1 MHYKPILNAL
11 VKILALD
18 HDLTQQRD
26 LIVIER
32 RPTIIQMEQNEERT
46 DIVFQMLLL
55 MIDVFYQTY
64 PDYSKLLEDYL
75 EEEFNDSKVFF
86 ALTKQVTQIG
96 QAFEEDFKDLD
107 RTWLVQTLSY
117 FHLILKMLRISF
129 VKHMEIKEQ
138 EEELEKAKREKLEAL
153 KKGTL
158 IGDKQNHNISGSI
171 IMEEDSERNS
181 TEYHNSA
188 HFGDNEIQMT
198 YQSDSPF
205 NTGAAKP
212 SIPRLPEVVEEVN
225 ESRETN
231 STGLYLSPL
240 RQNADN
246 QSLEMTAIHS
256 TYPSNDSVALNET

>member
-153 KKGTL
+153 KKGSL

-181 TEYHNSA
+181 TECHNSA
-188 HFGDNEIQMT
+188 HFGDNEIIIER
-198 YQSDSPF
+198 
-205 NTGAAKP
+205 KK
-212 SIPRLPEVVEEVN
+212 
-225 ESRETN
+225 
-231 STGLYLSPL
+231 
-240 RQNADN
+240 
-246 QSLEMTAIHS
+246 
-256 TYPSNDSVALNET
+256 